1 MLELKK
7 IIPLVITLLVVISSN
22 AQDLSIHMM
31 DSIYARTEVNPAYRF
46 DKKVVINLPGLS
58 GGSYTNGISIDDIL
72 IENGGLNQFQLKEG
86 ISNINASNYITGEF
100 NTNLVGLGIT
110 FGKWQLSAG
119 YNWHLVG
126 ATNYT
131 EDLYLLAANGN
142 APYIGE
148 TLDVGPE
155 LLLQSYHDLYLGASY
170 QMNNISIG
178 ARVKLLSGTE
188 DLSTERSKVE
198 ITTDEEIY
206 QLTVDA
212 DYVLNTTGLVN
223 YDGIDNVDVNGDSF
237 GFGNFFGPNKG
248 IGLDL
253 GIDWAVN
260 SKLNIS
266 ASVLDI
272 GSINWSDDVANYTSG
287 ESKTF
292 EGVDILDFIDDDQ
305 EVILEDSLYNL
316 LDFEES
322 NNDYSTSLGPK
333 FHISARYDVSKK
345 VTLGANYYLA
355 KNHIADRYL
364 ASMNVQYR
372 IANWVSMGSGLATS
386 SNSSVLIPAN
396 LLLHVGPVTAFVSSD
411 NIISAFSI
419 TSSKVSQLRLGVQLG
434 F

>member
-148 TLDVGPE
+148 TL
-155 LLLQSYHDLYLGASY
+155 
-170 QMNNISIG
+170 
-178 ARVKLLSGTE
+178 VKLLSGTE

-223 YDGIDNVDVNGDSF
+223 YDGIDNVDVNGD
-237 GFGNFFGPNKG
+237 
-248 IGLDL
+248 
-253 GIDWAVN
+253 
-260 SKLNIS
+260 
-266 ASVLDI
+266 
-272 GSINWSDDVANYTSG
+272 TSG